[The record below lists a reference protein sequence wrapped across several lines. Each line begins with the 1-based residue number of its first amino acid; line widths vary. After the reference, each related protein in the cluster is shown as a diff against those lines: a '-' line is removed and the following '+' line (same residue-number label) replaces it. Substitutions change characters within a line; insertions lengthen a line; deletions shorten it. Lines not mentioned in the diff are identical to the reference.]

1 MIDAAPAVRVDWAR
15 RCVRVALWLI
25 FFGLVGAVL
34 LAGPLLAMR
43 GGEENGSG
51 LPRGTDE
58 EYPLIDGPTTVF
70 SDGGVYLVAYYPTGH
85 YPDGT
90 CMVTAPDGTEIP
102 GTSELVKDLLING
115 EEHTGKQVF
124 VPPAR
129 GEYTVKCT
137 AKGYRVGPG
146 RDSYADVGGGVPAGL
161 WTALLAS
168 APALLLPTAAVVPL
182 LVIALVVRLVAG
194 RREVIP
200 GRRAY
205 ELPLSL
211 AIAAGLATCA
221 GILVFP
227 LAVVAR
233 VLARGDARLPE
244 SPLMLVYVALPCI
257 LLAVVTLAAG
267 MRAWQ
272 SRPAAAIVSSSGPHG
287 APESV
292 GEAPPSH
299 PTEP

>member
-1 MIDAAPAVRVDWAR
+1 MIDAGPAIRADWAR

-25 FFGLVGAVL
+25 LFGLVGAVL

-43 GGEENGSG
+43 GGEEIGTD

-70 SDGGVYLVAYYPTGH
+70 SDAGVYLVAYYPTGH

-90 CMVTAPDGTEIP
+90 CMVTAPDGTDIP
-102 GTSELVKDLLING
+102 ETSELVKDVLIDG
-115 EEHTGKQVF
+115 EEHTSKQVF
-124 VPPAR
+124 VTSVR

-146 RDSYADVGGGVPAGL
+146 RDFYDDVGGGVPAEL

-168 APALLLPTAAVVPL
+168 APALLLPTAAVMPL
-182 LVIALVVRLVAG
+182 LVIALVVRLISG

-221 GILVFP
+221 GILVFA

-233 VLARGDARLPE
+233 VLARWDARLPE

-292 GEAPPSH
+292 GETPPSH